1 MGQADRITNPWSVSM
16 SQGEIGLGIIGAGG
30 FGLYA
35 LQHFTQIPGIRL
47 VAMAGTHR
55 AAAQAAAR
63 RFGIPDTEDVDT
75 LLGRDDLD
83 LVYIATPPFLHHPQA
98 LAALAAG
105 KHVICE
111 KPLALNLEQADEMIA
126 LAH

>member
-1 MGQADRITNPWSVSM
+1 M

-35 LQHFTQIPGIRL
+35 LQHFAQIPGIRR

-55 AAAQAAAR
+55 AAAQAVAR
-63 RFGIPDTEDVDT
+63 RFGIPDMEDVDT
-75 LLGRDDLD
+75 LLGRDDVD
-83 LVYIATPPFLHHPQA
+83 LVYIATPPLLHHPQA
-98 LAALAAG
+98 LAALAAS

-111 KPLALNLEQADEMIA
+111 KPLAMTVEQADEMIA
-126 LAH
+126 VARRTTDCWSPT